1 MNIFERARKTT
12 GRGARGRD
20 TRRRGLCRD
29 ISSCIIHTSSA
40 MLPPPLV
47 EAHSVA
53 GFTRKSKDQA
63 RIHTHGDRR
72 VHGRE
77 SREESELTFLA
88 VPQSAYKS

>member
-1 MNIFERARKTT
+1 MNIYEGARKTT

-20 TRRRGLCRD
+20 TRWKGLCRD

-63 RIHTHGDRR
+63 HIHTHGGRR
-72 VHGRE
+72 VCTREREPGRE
-77 SREESELTFLA
+77 
-88 VPQSAYKS
+88 